1 MHFKGEGMSLD
12 VTSIKS
18 IPLSVRTQRVTDPEV
33 IANSRKNGTGGLFPR
48 PFYDNGDDDFAI
60 MASATHALIFL
71 TMSIGMGAITKKNW
85 TEFYARVRAEEKL
98 HGARRSQKLVDGK
111 WVDCPIT
118 AQDVKDHIGL
128 STNVSRMTEA
138 QWRKSLLERFVREAK
153 RDALLLTGGEEE
165 EA

>member
-1 MHFKGEGMSLD
+1 MSLNFD
-12 VTSIKS
+12 LSS
-18 IPLSVRTQRVTDPEV
+18 IPTNVKTSKVTDPWV
-33 IANSRKNGTGGLFPR
+33 IESIRKNGTGGMFPL
-48 PFYDNGDDDFAI
+48 PFYDNGDDDFTI

-71 TMSIGMGAITKKNW
+71 TMSVGMGAITEKNW

-98 HGARRSQKLVDGK
+98 HGARRTQKLVDGK

-138 QWRKSLLERFVREAK
+138 QWRKSLLERFVRDAK
-153 RDALLLTGGEEE
+153 RDALLLTNGEE
-165 EA
+165 